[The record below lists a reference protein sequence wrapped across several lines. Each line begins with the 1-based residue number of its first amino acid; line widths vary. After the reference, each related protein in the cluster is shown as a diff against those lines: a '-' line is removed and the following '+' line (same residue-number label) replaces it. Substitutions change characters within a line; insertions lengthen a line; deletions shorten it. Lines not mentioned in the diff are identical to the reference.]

1 MDFGQLLLWHLAP
14 DLVCEKRPL
23 LFFAQGKESL
33 LLLVQ
38 FGDSNTDTY
47 RQGKYQQGLEESA
60 HFGSLFEVRRQRY
73 STPEGRNSGFL
84 YARGPQSG
92 TILAAMTSPSFR
104 NIALIAHVDHGKTTL
119 VDTMLRTSGVF
130 SSHEAVV
137 DRIMDSND
145 QERERGITILA
156 KAASIEWKGTRINLV
171 DTPGHAD
178 FAGEVE
184 RALMLVDG
192 VLLLVDAAEG
202 PMPQTRYVLSKALGR
217 GLPAVVVINK
227 VDRPDSRIEEVVDE
241 VYQLFFDLD
250 ADDRHIEFPVISTIA
265 REGRAMVGVG
275 IPGEDSDLSPLLDT
289 ILETIPVPTGDPEAP
304 VQAIVTN
311 LDASD
316 YLGRLAIGR
325 VIQGTLRN
333 GTQVALCH
341 SNDEEPPLKRKLT
354 QLMGFTGLGR
364 TEVDESVAGDLF
376 VVAGF
381 PEVEIGDTLADAA
394 NPIPLPR
401 VEVDEPVLRMTFGV
415 NTSPLAGRD
424 GKYLTSRQ
432 IRDRLEREV
441 LGNVSIR
448 IGSTPSP
455 EIIEVAGR
463 GELQLAVLIE
473 SMRREG
479 YEVQVS
485 RPEVI
490 IRAIDGVPNEPIE
503 RAVVDV
509 PDEYVGVVT
518 QTVAPRK
525 GKVTDLRPGDTGRTI
540 VTLEAPARGL
550 LGFRSLLMTA
560 TRGTALI
567 HQHHAGWMPWAGDLP
582 HRAGGAMI
590 ADRKGKT
597 TGFALDNL
605 QQRGEMFLGP
615 GIDVYEGMIIGEASR
630 PQNMVVNPT
639 KGKQLTNIR
648 THSSDDAIK
657 LKPHKELT
665 LETAIEWI
673 AADELVEVTP
683 ESIRVRKRLL
693 VESDRKRA
701 KNR

>member
-1 MDFGQLLLWHLAP
+1 
-14 DLVCEKRPL
+14 
-23 LFFAQGKESL
+23 
-33 LLLVQ
+33 
-38 FGDSNTDTY
+38 
-47 RQGKYQQGLEESA
+47 
-60 HFGSLFEVRRQRY
+60 
-73 STPEGRNSGFL
+73 
-84 YARGPQSG
+84 
-92 TILAAMTSPSFR
+92 MTSPSFR

-217 GLPAVVVINK
+217 GLPTVVVINK

-275 IPGEDSDLSPLLDT
+275 IPEEGSDLSPLLDT

-354 QLMGFTGLGR
+354 QLMGFRGLGR

-550 LGFRSLLMTA
+550 LGFRSLLMTS

-597 TGFALDNL
+597 TGFSLDNL
-605 QQRGEMFLGP
+605 QQRGELFLGP

-657 LKPHKELT
+657 LKPHKALT

>member
-1 MDFGQLLLWHLAP
+1 M
-14 DLVCEKRPL
+14 
-23 LFFAQGKESL
+23 
-33 LLLVQ
+33 
-38 FGDSNTDTY
+38 
-47 RQGKYQQGLEESA
+47 
-60 HFGSLFEVRRQRY
+60 
-73 STPEGRNSGFL
+73 TP
-84 YARGPQSG
+84 
-92 TILAAMTSPSFR
+92 PSFR

-119 VDTMLRTSGVF
+119 VDAMLRAAGVF
-130 SSHEAVV
+130 GAHQAVV
-137 DRIMDSND
+137 DRVMDSSD

-178 FAGEVE
+178 FGGEVE

-202 PMPQTRYVLSKALGR
+202 PMPQTRYVLTKALAR

-227 VDRPDSRIEEVVDE
+227 VDRPDARIDAVVDE

-250 ADDRHIEFPVISTIA
+250 AEDRHIEFPIISCIA
-265 REGRAMVGVG
+265 RQG
-275 IPGEDSDLSPLLDT
+275 IAVKGIGMPDPDSDLSPLLDT
-289 ILETIPVPTGDPEAP
+289 IVATIPEPAGDSEAP
-304 VQAIVTN
+304 LQAIVTN

-325 VIQGTLRN
+325 VIQGTLHR
-333 GTQVALCH
+333 GELVTLCH
-341 SNDEEPPLKRKLT
+341 SRQEEPPLRRKLT
-354 QLMGFTGLGR
+354 QLMGFAGLER
-364 TEVDESVAGDLF
+364 TDADERTAGDLF
-376 VVAGF
+376 VIAGF
-381 PEVEIGDTLADAA
+381 PEVEIGDTIADADD
-394 NPIPLPR
+394 PHPLPR

-415 NTSPLAGRD
+415 NTSPVAGRE
-424 GKYLTSRQ
+424 GKYVTSRQ

-448 IGSTPSP
+448 IGPTASP

-490 IRAIDGVPNEPIE
+490 IREIDGKPHEPLE

-509 PDEYVGVVT
+509 PDEYVGVIT
-518 QTVAPRK
+518 QAVAPRK

-550 LGFRSLLMTA
+550 LGFRSLLMTS
-560 TRGTALI
+560 TRGTALV
-567 HQHHAGWMPWAGDLP
+567 HQQHAGWMPWAGDLP
-582 HRAGGAMI
+582 HRVGGAMI
-590 ADRKGKT
+590 ADRKGKS

-605 QQRGEMFLGP
+605 QQRGELFIGP
-615 GIDVYEGMIIGEASR
+615 GVEVYEGMVIGEASR

-648 THSSDDAIK
+648 THQTDEAIK
-657 LKPHKELT
+657 LKPPRELT

-693 VESDRKRA
+693 ADSDRKHA
-701 KNR
+701 KQR